1 MDVYSGLNRATIL
14 SCASV
19 LLSMSLSGCAGL
31 GTNSASMHGAL
42 AAGRVGHALAIAEQ
56 QDLEHE
62 DVLAS
67 LNKGMLRRMT
77 GDYEQ
82 SNRFFEIAKQQ
93 IKALYGV
100 SVTEQAGALIV
111 NDTMRG
117 YVGDHYEQVLL
128 HAYMAMNYIQLDD
141 FDSARV
147 EMLQAD
153 TKMQEWGGQSEE
165 DPFVR
170 YLSGMIYEALG
181 EEDQALVSYRKAKEA
196 YKLTGDKQG
205 LGIPVNLKKDLLRLL
220 AKQGLA
226 NEQKLLQKEFKL
238 ENFKPESITSGY
250 GELVVVVNSG
260 LAPIRK
266 AASIVTSTGGEVVDM
281 IKVSVPKYLP
291 SKQPYS
297 VRLTTDLK
305 TKVSAGL
312 EPVEN
317 VDALA
322 RAALED
328 DMPLIMTRAI
338 ARAVVKH
345 KSQKEVEKHGG
356 AMMGLLATIANIVT
370 EQADTR
376 SWTTLP
382 QTIQLTRLKLPVGMN
397 KINVE
402 IYNASGA
409 LVDTIEKKVQIKS
422 GKSIF
427 LSEHWVAPNMAL
439 NVVADK

>member
-1 MDVYSGLNRATIL
+1 
-14 SCASV
+14 
-19 LLSMSLSGCAGL
+19 MSAK
-31 GTNSASMHGAL
+31 NESMHGAL
-42 AAGRVGHALAIAEQ
+42 TAGRVGHALAIAEQ

-100 SVTEQAGALIV
+100 SVSEQAGALIV

-117 YVGDHYEQVLL
+117 YAGDRYEQVLL
-128 HAYMAMNYIQLDD
+128 HAYMAMNYIQLND

-153 TKMQEWGGQSEE
+153 IKMQEWGEQPEE

-181 EEDQALVSYRKAKEA
+181 EKDQALVSYRKAKEA
-196 YKLTGDKQG
+196 YKSTKDKQG
-205 LGIPVNLKKDLLRLL
+205 LGIPLTLNHDLLRLL
-220 AKQGLA
+220 AEQGLE
-226 NEQKLLQKEFKL
+226 NELSLLKKEFKL
-238 ENFKPESITSGY
+238 ENFKPKSIPKGY
-250 GELVVVVNSG
+250 GELIVVVNSG
-260 LAPIRK
+260 LAPTRK
-266 AASIVTSTGGEVVDM
+266 AASIVTSTGGEVVDTV
-281 IKVSVPKYLP
+281 KVSVPQYLP

-297 VRLTTDLK
+297 IRLTTDR
-305 TKVSAGL
+305 KVSASL

-322 RAALED
+322 RAALND

-345 KSQKEVEKHGG
+345 KSQKEAEKRGG
-356 AMMGLLATIANIVT
+356 AMMGFLATVANMVT

-402 IYNASGA
+402 IYNASGT

-422 GKSIF
+422 GKSVF
-427 LSEHWVAPNMAL
+427 LSEHWVAPNMVS
-439 NVVADK
+439 NVVADKQQE

>member
-1 MDVYSGLNRATIL
+1 MDIYSGLNRVTIL

-19 LLSMSLSGCAGL
+19 LLSMSLTGCVGL
-31 GTNSASMHGAL
+31 GTKSESMHGAL
-42 AAGRVGHALAIAEQ
+42 AAGRVDHALAIAEQ
-56 QDLEHE
+56 QDSAHE

-100 SVTEQAGALIV
+100 SVSEQAGALIV

-117 YVGDHYEQVLL
+117 YEGDRYEQVLL
-128 HAYMAMNYIQLDD
+128 HAYMAMNYIQLED

-153 TKMQEWGGQSEE
+153 IKMQEWGEQPEE

-181 EEDQALVSYRKAKEA
+181 EKDQALVSYRKAKEA

-205 LGIPVNLKKDLLRLL
+205 LGIPATLKKDLLRLL
-220 AKQGLA
+220 AEQGLD
-226 NEQKLLQKEFKL
+226 NELKLLQKEFKL
-238 ENFKPESITSGY
+238 DDFKPESIPEGY

-260 LAPIRK
+260 LAPIRS
-266 AASIVTSTGGEVVDM
+266 AASIVTSTGGEIVDTV
-281 IKVSVPKYLP
+281 KVSVPQYLP

-297 VRLTTDLK
+297 VRLTTDR
-305 TKVSAGL
+305 TVSASL

-322 RAALED
+322 RAALDD

-345 KSQKEVEKHGG
+345 KSQKEVEKRGG
-356 AMMGLLATIANIVT
+356 AMMGFLATVANIVS

-382 QTIQLTRLKLPVGMN
+382 QTIQLTRLRLPVGMN
-397 KINVE
+397 NIKVE
-402 IYNASGA
+402 IYTASGT
-409 LVDTIEKKVQIKS
+409 LVDTIERKVQVKS
-422 GKSIF
+422 GKSVF
-427 LSEHWVAPNMAL
+427 LSEHWVAPNMAS

>member
-1 MDVYSGLNRATIL
+1 MDVYSGLNRATML
-14 SCASV
+14 PCVSF
-19 LLSMSLSGCAGL
+19 LLSMSLTGCVSL
-31 GTNSASMHGAL
+31 GTKSESMHGAL
-42 AAGRVGHALAIAEQ
+42 AAGRVGHALAIAEK

-82 SNRFFEIAKQQ
+82 SNRFFEMAKQK
-93 IKALYGV
+93 IKTLYGV
-100 SVTEQAGALIV
+100 SISEQAGALFV

-117 YVGDHYEQVLL
+117 YVGDRYEQVLL

-147 EMLQAD
+147 EILQAD
-153 TKMQEWGGQSEE
+153 IKMQEWGEQPEE
-165 DPFVR
+165 DPFVH
-170 YLSGMIYEALG
+170 YFSGMIYEALD
-181 EEDQALVSYRKAKEA
+181 EKDQALVSYRKAKEA
-196 YKLTGDKQG
+196 YKLSGDKQG
-205 LGIPVNLKKDLLRLL
+205 LGIPTALKKDLLRLL
-220 AKQGLA
+220 AEQGLA
-226 NEQKLLQKEFKL
+226 NELKLLQKEFKL
-238 ENFKPESITSGY
+238 ANFEPKSIARGY
-250 GELVVVVNSG
+250 GELVVIVSSG

-266 AASIVTSTGGEVVDM
+266 AVSVVTSTGGEVVDTV
-281 IKVSVPKYLP
+281 KVSVPTYLP

-297 VRLTTDLK
+297 VRLTTDPK
-305 TKVSAGL
+305 TKMSASL

-322 RAALED
+322 RVALED

-345 KSQKEVEKHGG
+345 KTQKEVEKNGG
-356 AMMGLLATIANIVT
+356 AMMGLLATVANMVT

-382 QTIQLTRLKLPVGMN
+382 HTILLTRLKLPAGMN

-402 IYNASGA
+402 IYNASGM
-409 LVDTIEKKVQIKS
+409 LVDTIEKNVQVKS
-422 GKSIF
+422 GKSVF

>member
-1 MDVYSGLNRATIL
+1 MDIYSGLNRATIL
-14 SCASV
+14 SCVSI
-19 LLSMSLSGCAGL
+19 LLSMSFTGCVSLSAK
-31 GTNSASMHGAL
+31 NESMYGAL
-42 AAGRVGHALAIAEQ
+42 TAGRVDHALAIAEK

-100 SVTEQAGALIV
+100 SVSEQAGALLV

-117 YVGDHYEQVLL
+117 YAGDRYEQVLL

-153 TKMQEWGGQSEE
+153 IKMQEWGEQPEE

-170 YLSGMIYEALG
+170 YLSGMIYEAMG
-181 EEDQALVSYRKAKEA
+181 EKDQALVSYRKAKEV
-196 YKLTGDKQG
+196 YESTGDKQG
-205 LGIPVNLKKDLLRLL
+205 LGIPVTLKKDLLRLL
-220 AKQGLA
+220 AEQGLE
-226 NEQKLLQKEFKL
+226 NELKLLQKEFNL
-238 ENFKPESITSGY
+238 ENFKPESMPEGY

-260 LAPIRK
+260 LVPTRK
-266 AASIVTSTGGEVVDM
+266 AASIVTSTGGEIVDM
-281 IKVSVPKYLP
+281 VKISVPQYLP

-297 VRLTTDLK
+297 VRLTTDRK
-305 TKVSAGL
+305 SSASL

-322 RAALED
+322 RAALDD

-345 KSQKEVEKHGG
+345 KSQKEVEKRGG
-356 AMMGLLATIANIVT
+356 AMMGFLATVANMIT

-376 SWTTLP
+376 SWATLP
-382 QTIQLTRLKLPVGMN
+382 QTIQLARIKLPEGMN
-397 KINVE
+397 KVNIE
-402 IYNASGA
+402 IYNASGMQI
-409 LVDTIEKKVQIKS
+409 DTMKREVQMKS
-422 GKSIF
+422 GGRVF
-427 LSEHWVAPNMAL
+427 LAEHWVAPNMAL